1 MRIYSASSAVELND
15 VLANAQFL
23 SSTMRDAFGRPIV
36 VPRAIAVYERDGGT
50 ARCSE
55 NTTSA
60 GANMA
65 SPTGSRSR

>member
-36 VPRAIAVYERDGGT
+36 VPRAIAVYERDGG
-50 ARCSE
+50 
-55 NTTSA
+55 
-60 GANMA
+60 ML
-65 SPTGSRSR
+65 